1 MLILYHEGKYFR
13 AYGCRAAFFRALHA
27 GLITQ
32 FHKQLATVANTN
44 RYVSSLLKKFSM
56 QNSLFVV

>member
-32 FHKQLATVANTN
+32 FHKQLATVTK
-44 RYVSSLLKKFSM
+44 YQQICVFSFEEVFNA
-56 QNSLFVV
+56 NSLFVV